1 MPKSKKENIEDIT
14 LDPIEE
20 KVKEPAPVEE
30 PVEEPETVNED
41 LGEEITEPDAPI
53 DEFEEP
59 IEEPVEGEEGEDA
72 EFDEDAE
79 PEEETEEDA
88 PEEDAPPFLG
98 LMLGAKNAP
107 VSEDPDPQSRIEA
120 LLWHIINGTTTDAVP
135 QSRNEAILTAI
146 ANSGTYTEEAQSRIE
161 ALLIAILNHEE
172 VNITPISR
180 NEAILK
186 AIANSGEYDEEPQSR
201 NEELLLKWLE
211 AWGVVIDTASGAI
224 ANFTTS
230 LALPLVSVKSAIVAT
245 GGGGTP
251 SNPIAINGFN
261 QAVISH
267 SGEDMTSPTTYTLA
281 LGQTV
286 YGGEIVLTKKASGY
300 AVKLRVNSA
309 IVDLGTLANWSYDS
323 ANQRFYS
330 WNLTSTIKAPSSNSQ
345 TIYMLCSDYVGCA
358 LGSLANYGIA
368 VSTTKNIYIKNT
380 DYDNSTINDFIASL
394 SGAKLIYEL
403 ATPIEIDLTDAS
415 DIVAL
420 VGTNNV
426 WSDTG
431 DMEVSYKKKQTD

>member
-286 YGGEIVLTKKASGY
+286 YGGEIVLTKQASGY
-300 AVKLRVNSA
+300 AVKLIIERDKKKLSDF
-309 IVDLGTLANWSYDS
+309 I
-323 ANQRFYS
+323 
-330 WNLTSTIKAPSSNSQ
+330 WNKNAP
-345 TIYMLCSDYVGCA
+345 
-358 LGSLANYGIA
+358 
-368 VSTTKNIYIKNT
+368 NT
-380 DYDNSTINDFIASL
+380 DGDGRIWYHSFLNDATYNGYEGALCDAFEYQNSPNWANLHKYNYYSINQYFIICVEDDYATSNDML
-394 SGAKLIYEL
+394 AVYGDVEFTVKLK
-403 ATPIEIDLTDAS
+403 TPIEIDLTDAS